1 MTNDQLKKYYFG
13 AYSFEETED
22 GYLQAF
28 QYTKAQMD
36 YFKDAFDF
44 WYDRCMAS
52 TSKTIEMNTEA
63 TKLSFEFKI
72 IWMGSPDSFELEVDG
87 QITKIAYVMDFMKE
101 GMPEPD
107 FSKGFPG
114 WNLPKEGRIEW
125 ELPEGKK
132 HVVIYLPADATVLV
146 RNLEINAAAER
157 PAKNE
162 KVLWLGDSITQGFGP
177 LRSGQTYVTVANRI
191 LNYDIVNQGIGGY
204 VYDKKSLMKMDGYQ
218 PDKIIVALGTNQYGS
233 ESMIDVEEYY
243 ETLMGIYGNDIPILC
258 ISPIWRGD
266 QPEGYEKFVS
276 FCENIKKIAGSYK
289 NVTVVDGFTLV
300 PHLKE
305 YYLDNLHPNCL
316 GTENYGRNLVEAI
329 RKIGF

>member
-1 MTNDQLKKYYFG
+1 MTNEELKKYYFG

-36 YFKDAFDF
+36 YFQGAFDF

-52 TSKTIEMNTEA
+52 TSKTIELNTEA
-63 TKLSFEFKI
+63 TKISFDFKI
-72 IWMGSPDSFELEVDG
+72 IWMGSPDSFELQVDG
-87 QITKIAYVMDFMKE
+87 QITKIAYMMDFMKE

-125 ELPEGKK
+125 ELPKGKK
-132 HVVIYLPADATVLV
+132 SVVIYLPADATVVV
-146 RNLEINAAAER
+146 RNFEVNAPAER

-233 ESMIDVEEYY
+233 ETMTDVEEYY
-243 ETLMGIYGNDIPILC
+243 ETLTGIYGNEIPILC

-276 FCENIKKIAGSYK
+276 FCENVKKIAGSYK

-329 RKIGF
+329 REIGF